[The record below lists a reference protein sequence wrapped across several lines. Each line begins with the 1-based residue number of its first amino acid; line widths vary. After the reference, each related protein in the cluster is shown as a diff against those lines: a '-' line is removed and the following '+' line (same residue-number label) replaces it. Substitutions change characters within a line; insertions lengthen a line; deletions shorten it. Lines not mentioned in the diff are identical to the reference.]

1 MQSFFET
8 NILQFQILGQTALA
22 MFLGALIGIDREFA
36 QKPAGLRTHMLVA
49 GAAALI
55 VKLAEVAII
64 HFSNGANVEF
74 LRADPIRIF
83 VAVVTGISFLG
94 AGTIIR
100 QAKETR
106 VEGLTTA
113 AALLFSAVIGMAVA
127 LSQYVLA
134 VGATLMAVLTLW
146 VMGKFQYWINQRQR
160 ASQNSLH

>member
-1 MQSFFET
+1 MQEFFAEYSLQLK
-8 NILQFQILGQTALA
+8 ILLQAALA
-22 MFLGALIGIDREFA
+22 MFLGALIGLDREFA
-36 QKPAGLRTHMLVA
+36 KKPAGLRTHILVA

-55 VKLAEVAII
+55 VSLAEVAVT
-64 HFSNGANVEF
+64 HFAGTVNVEF

-100 QAKETR
+100 GESG

-113 AALLFSAVIGMAVA
+113 ASLLFSAVIGMGVA

-134 VGATLMAVLTLW
+134 IGATVLAIIILFTLARIEH
-146 VMGKFQYWINQRQR
+146 WIRR
-160 ASQNSLH
+160 RTGFFK

>member
-1 MQSFFET
+1 MQEFFAE
-8 NILQFQILGQTALA
+8 NSLQLRILLQTALA
-22 MFLGALIGIDREFA
+22 MFLGALIGLDREFA
-36 QKPAGLRTHMLVA
+36 KKPAGLRTHILVA

-55 VKLAEVAII
+55 VNLAEVAVT
-64 HFSNGANVEF
+64 HFAGTVNLEF

-100 QAKETR
+100 GESG

-113 AALLFSAVIGMAVA
+113 ASLLFSAVIGMGVA

-134 VGATLMAVLTLW
+134 VGATVLAIIILFTLARIER
-146 VMGKFQYWINQRQR
+146 WIRR
-160 ASQNSLH
+160 RTGFFK